1 MPGFRC
7 ILLVVFAT
15 VLLPVASAED
25 VTASA
30 ARVAASQGVPHL
42 VVPSLD
48 QAPGMDAVP
57 DFRGWAGPL
66 PLARLDGAAG
76 TPPPLTQGHVGRHG
90 NSLFLAVRCAD
101 PAAAG
106 IVRTPV
112 AADGDVWTGDSV
124 EFMLLPSYDFRQPY
138 YHVAV
143 NPAGSLYDAKGQD
156 KAWNSGAR
164 VFTAVDEAGWVAVV
178 EVPMASMGVSGQ
190 AVPGLWR
197 INLHRGRATA
207 PALDLAWS
215 PTLATFSH
223 VPKRFG
229 VAALP
234 GGQTVAADLID
245 AWLGDLAAAEIL
257 YRQDFEQDST
267 GLVGGTIATGIGPNG
282 RARYLRA
289 DGKVRLNLAIADTQ
303 QVKMAVS
310 YRCNADQHGVVISGS
325 GKPMSPTRPGL
336 VSVFGRGLKAAQSCV
351 IGDSD
356 GAGKT
361 ESAGLDGF
369 RFKRRYGHCQ
379 QSNMP
384 PTPGEDW
391 AVASFEVD
399 NMYSN
404 DSHTRA
410 PATQSYNGFGL
421 GLNGTAGKTP
431 FLELGWVV
439 LWRGKDS
446 VAPSVPGDFLAASEG
461 ERVSFRWQAAQD
473 NLMVAY
479 YELLRREGET
489 WTVATLSTMTTL
501 ALPAAELPAGD
512 YALRAVDVDDNRS
525 AVSAVV
531 RLPTGVGPGAEKTP

>member
-1 MPGFRC
+1 M
-7 ILLVVFAT
+7 
-15 VLLPVASAED
+15 
-25 VTASA
+25 
-30 ARVAASQGVPHL
+30 VAA
-42 VVPSLD
+42 
-48 QAPGMDAVP
+48 P

-66 PLARLDGAAG
+66 PFARLDGATG
-76 TPPPLTQGHVGRHG
+76 TPSPLTHGHVGRHG
-90 NSLFLAVRCAD
+90 NSLYLAVRCAD
-101 PAAAG
+101 PAAGG
-106 IVRTPV
+106 IVRTAVP
-112 AADGDVWTGDSV
+112 ADGDVWTGDSV
-124 EFMLLPSYDFRQPY
+124 EFMLLPGYDSRQPY
-138 YHVAV
+138 YHFAV

-156 KAWNSGAR
+156 KSWNSGAR
-164 VFTAVDEAGWVAVV
+164 VFTAVDESGWVAVV
-178 EVPMASMGVSGQ
+178 EVPLASMGVGDNV
-190 AVPGLWR
+190 VPGIWR

-215 PTLATFSH
+215 PTLASSSH

-229 VAALP
+229 VAALV
-234 GGQTVAADLID
+234 GGQTVAADRID
-245 AWLGDLAAAEIL
+245 AWLGELAAAEIL
-257 YRQDFEQDST
+257 YRQEFEQDSA
-267 GLVGGTIATGIGPNG
+267 GLVGGTIATGTGPNG
-282 RARYLRA
+282 RTRYLRT
-289 DGKVRLNLAIADTQ
+289 DSRVRLNLAIADTQ

-336 VSVFGRGLKAAQSCV
+336 VSVFGRGLKAAQTCA

-439 LWRGKDS
+439 LWRGKDT
-446 VAPSVPGDFLAASEG
+446 VAPSVPGGFLAASEG

-479 YELLRREGET
+479 YELLRREGGT
-489 WTVATLSTMTTL
+489 WTVLTLSTMTTL
-501 ALPAAELPAGD
+501 ALPAADLPAGD
-512 YALRAVDVDDNRS
+512 YAVRAVDVDDNRS
-525 AVSAVV
+525 AASAMAQ
-531 RLPTGVGPGAEKTP
+531 LPAGVGQGAEKTR